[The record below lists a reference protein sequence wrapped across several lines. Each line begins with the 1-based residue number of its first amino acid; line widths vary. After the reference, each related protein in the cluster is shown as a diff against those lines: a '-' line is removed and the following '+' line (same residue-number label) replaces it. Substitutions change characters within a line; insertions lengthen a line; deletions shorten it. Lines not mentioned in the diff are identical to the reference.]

1 MHPTVSLITTFYNSA
16 SLGDFVHKAM
26 KSLLSQTYPHLELI
40 CVNDGSTDETLAQLK
55 EYAAADSRIVIIN
68 KPNEGT
74 AQYAKAAGQDAAT
87 GEFAMLFDHDD
98 ELSPE
103 AVERAVQSF
112 QYDPELD
119 MVGFIVKT
127 VYEDGQVKNIYALD
141 QQLTSVQEYHSHQ
154 LTGFEALKK
163 TIGRYDF
170 HFRGIYRTHLF
181 KKVSFRF
188 TEKLLNADEIVERQL
203 LLHARKIGSCA
214 GVYTHYVF
222 QNSSAKSFS
231 LKQTDIVAT
240 DLLMRDFA
248 KKHQIYDERK
258 AIFEKVAYRNFING
272 LKAFQHFRPQ
282 LSRTDK
288 SFYTNRLK
296 KSYAQLDIAE
306 VLAQYS
312 GWAKLYHS
320 VLLKNFKIINTFYR
334 LKR

>member
-1 MHPTVSLITTFYNSA
+1 MVQKVSLITTFYNSV

-55 EYAAADSRIVIIN
+55 EYAAADPRIVIIN

-127 VYEDGQVKNIYALD
+127 VYEGGQVKNIYSLD

-203 LLHARKIGSCA
+203 LLHAHKIGSCA
-214 GVYTHYVF
+214 GIYTHFVF

-240 DLLMRDFA
+240 DLFMREFA
-248 KKHQIYDERK
+248 KNNGMYENRK
-258 AIFEKVAYRNFING
+258 AIFEKLAYRNLING
-272 LKAFQHFRPQ
+272 LKAYHYFRSQ
-282 LSRTDK
+282 LSTESRVNYDRRLRKAYANLDK
-288 SFYTNRLK
+288 TVIVH
-296 KSYAQLDIAE
+296 SYL
-306 VLAQYS
+306 